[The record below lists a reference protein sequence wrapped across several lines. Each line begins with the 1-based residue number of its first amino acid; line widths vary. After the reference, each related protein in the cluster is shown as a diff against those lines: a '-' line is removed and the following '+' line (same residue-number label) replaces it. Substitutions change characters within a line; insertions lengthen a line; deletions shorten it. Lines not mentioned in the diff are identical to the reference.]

1 MSSMTGHLAEPDF
14 DLQEMGRDPVIVV
27 TVLAAAGS
35 TPREAGARML
45 VTTRSLQ
52 GTIGGGRLEWDAI
65 AAARTMIA
73 DGRTVGAMTIPLG
86 PSIGQ
91 CCGGRVTLDFRRL
104 DRDLAA
110 EIRSEQTRSK
120 ASRPRTVIYGAGH
133 VGRALARAMA
143 LLPVRVT
150 LIDSRQEELER
161 EPLPGVELVAATS
174 PADVVISVPAG
185 AAHVVMT
192 HSHALDSLVVAEVLA
207 RADFAYLGL
216 IGSATKRETFR
227 KALREIGFDDAA
239 LGRMRCPI
247 GGSRLRDKRPAVI
260 AAMVA
265 AEIAEILLAGKPPI
279 GR

>member
-1 MSSMTGHLAEPDF
+1 MTRHLSEPDT
-14 DLQEMGRDPVIVV
+14 DLLHLGRETVIVV
-27 TVLAAAGS
+27 TVAAAAGS
-35 TPREAGARML
+35 TPREAGTRML
-45 VTTRSLQ
+45 VSARSVQ

-65 AAARTMIA
+65 AEARAMIA

-91 CCGGRVTLDFRRL
+91 CCGGRVSLDLRRL
-104 DRDLAA
+104 DDALAA
-110 EIRSEQTRSK
+110 TIVSEQIRHD
-120 ASRPRTVIYGAGH
+120 AARPRTVIYGAGH
-133 VGRALARAMA
+133 VGRALARAVA

-161 EPLPGVELVAATS
+161 EPLQGVELLAVTS
-174 PADVVISVPAG
+174 PADAVVTIAPG

-207 RADFAYLGL
+207 RGDFAYLGL

-227 KALREIGFDDAA
+227 RALLGMGFDDQA
-239 LGRMRCPI
+239 LQRLRCPI

-265 AEIAEILLAGKPPI
+265 AEIAEVVLAPAA
-279 GR
+279 GRG